1 MIEKVIE
8 VEGKTLDEA
17 INNGLE
23 LINKKREEVDIEVI
37 RDPSSTK
44 LFGFAL
50 KAKVKIRYTENDI
63 SNVSNR
69 AIEGK
74 KFIENILRELDI
86 NASIISIKESDDVL
100 SFEIDSDSDELTAN
114 NGEILESIQALT
126 YIIINKNEE
135 KWKKLIIDI
144 NEYRKKR
151 EAQILSEVKKAI
163 EKVKKT
169 GKPYWIGPY
178 AAYERKMIHM
188 FVDKENG
195 VTTES
200 EGKGLYKKVWI
211 KPK

>member
-144 NEYRKKR
+144 NEYRKKKR
-151 EAQILSEVKKAI
+151 SSDFK
-163 EKVKKT
+163 
-169 GKPYWIGPY
+169 
-178 AAYERKMIHM
+178 
-188 FVDKENG
+188 
-195 VTTES
+195 
-200 EGKGLYKKVWI
+200 
-211 KPK
+211 

>member
-1 MIEKVIE
+1 MSIE
-8 VEGKTLDEA
+8 
-17 INNGLE
+17 
-23 LINKKREEVDIEVI
+23 
-37 RDPSSTK
+37 
-44 LFGFAL
+44 
-50 KAKVKIRYTENDI
+50 
-63 SNVSNR
+63 
-69 AIEGK
+69 
-74 KFIENILRELDI
+74 
-86 NASIISIKESDDVL
+86 
-100 SFEIDSDSDELTAN
+100 
-114 NGEILESIQALT
+114 
-126 YIIINKNEE
+126 
-135 KWKKLIIDI
+135 
-144 NEYRKKR
+144 KKR